1 MATAKTANTSKPNKP
16 ASASKTSKSGT
27 KPAKAPKAAKA
38 PVKQNT
44 PLSAMKAKFGDKKS
58 LVEAVEK
65 FTSED
70 LWVARTNKDK
80 GLAHVSNAKLLRL
93 LSIFTEVKDKFG
105 SRDKLVDAILELT
118 KRGRDEGYKAALSK
132 FPVPRL
138 FDLYKSSAKRSKA
151 NGANGASGKAAKSEK
166 PADGAAA
173 KKQPASKKT
182 AAAKK
187 A

>member
-1 MATAKTANTSKPNKP
+1 MAAAKTANTSKSKKP
-16 ASASKTSKSGT
+16 ANTSKTGAKS
-27 KPAKAPKAAKA
+27 AKAPKAAKA

-80 GLAHVSNAKLLRL
+80 GLKHVSNAKLLRL

-118 KRGRDEGYKAALSK
+118 KRGRDEGYKAALGK

-138 FDLYKSSAKRSKA
+138 FDLYKSSAKRSKS
-151 NGANGASGKAAKSEK
+151 NGVSGGSSAEE
-166 PADGAAA
+166 
-173 KKQPASKKT
+173 
-182 AAAKK
+182 
-187 A
+187 